1 MSSLAAFQAVRTI
14 GTVLPAEA
22 LNRAIDLRMPGQS
35 AQDYELTPGMTVNA
49 AVARAWDAALGAH
62 RAWKIAL
69 ARLPGNDAA
78 TALTRDK
85 WLLPLLYELGY
96 GRPEALSGGIDLPP
110 GLGETQPKHYPV
122 SHQLSWRAGGP
133 EAEAAVPLHL
143 VGGGVALDNPTPGVT
158 ARAPQ
163 SMLQDFLNR
172 SHRCL
177 WGMVSNGHAVRLL
190 RDASSLTKQ
199 SYVEFDL
206 DDIFDNQRYSEF
218 RLFFL
223 TIHASRITPI
233 AAEAPVTKGSS
244 SPAASTES
252 AADENA
258 LDLAEDSVE
267 APEAASLTPHSCW
280 LEQWRTVAIADGTRA
295 LDALREGVARAL
307 THLGTGFVSHPG
319 NSQLTVMLAS
329 SPDADKDLHRALLHI
344 AYRLIVLFVAEDR
357 ELLHTAHRDAQAE
370 ALYKDYYSTRRLRH
384 LAATRTGTRHTDL
397 WDAHLIVTDALAGD
411 GLPALALPGLAA
423 TLFDRDALGVLAGA
437 ALPNRSFLAAVRALA
452 QIVDPKTSVPRPV
465 DYRNLDS
472 EELGGVYEGLLA
484 YTPRYDSAARTF
496 SLDLAAGN
504 DRKKSGSYYTP
515 SELIALVLDEALE
528 PVIQDALQGSD
539 REAAL
544 LAITVVDPAV
554 GSGHF
559 VVAAARRIA
568 TALATVRMGDSEPG
582 PQALHT
588 ATADV
593 IERCIY
599 GVDVNDLAI
608 EIAKV
613 ALWLE
618 AFDGSR
624 PFPFL
629 DAHLKVG
636 NSLLGTTPA
645 LLRQNIPDVA
655 FTALGDD
662 DKAWTSK
669 LKARNKAERA
679 RNTGQLA
686 IFDSNTLE
694 VETLAL
700 TKKAR
705 VLEDTPTFTLAQ
717 ARARADAWRRLEEDS
732 ELAQRKLAADAWC
745 AAFVQPKSPY
755 HGQGITHDTIQLIVE
770 NPGSVPTAALATVR
784 EMAEHYRFFHWHLEF
799 PGIFTVPDSGA
810 SETESTTGW
819 QGGFTCVVGNPP
831 WERVKIQDREFFASA
846 GRNDIANAKTAAIR
860 TKMIK
865 ALEAEDP
872 AALHKMYRSALR
884 TSDGTIHLLL
894 HSGRYPLTGRGDVN
908 TYSVFAETFRMVIA
922 PTGTAGIVTP
932 SGLATDATTAP
943 YFANTIAR
951 RRLLAFYDFENEAK
965 IFAGVHNQLRFAVT
979 AIAGTERNA
988 QRTRFAFNTRY
999 LADVPQRRFEL
1010 TPEEVLAL
1018 NPNTGTLPVFRTRV
1032 DADITLGV
1040 YRRHPILIR
1049 DDATGSNPWRLSFVR
1064 LFDMANDSGLF
1075 QQPEDLDSSAFDG
1088 WSYEGETEYLPL
1100 YEAKMLGHFD
1110 HRFSTYK
1117 GATQKQL
1124 NKGTL
1129 PRLSNEQHDDP
1140 NVEPQARYWIARPKV
1155 ASALEG
1161 KWEQDWLLGWRDITK
1176 ADQMR
1181 TFISSALPTSAVGHK
1196 FPLAF
1201 PEDPAHGPLLHA
1213 VWSSMAFDYVARQ
1226 KISGT
1231 GMTYFIVKQIA
1242 CPTPGTFAQACGWQ
1256 PGCTLAEWVIPYV
1269 LELSY
1274 TSWRLRPYAREMGDD
1289 GPPFRWDPD
1298 RRALL
1303 QTELDAAMLHVYGL
1317 TRVEAEHVLDSF
1329 RVVRKYEE
1337 RDHGEYRTRRL
1348 VLEAY
1353 DRVAAATSRNGSGW
1367 TSVAGLPAGRGP
1379 RHPHNSRLASPERV
1393 RR

>member
-122 SHQLSWRAGGP
+122 SHQLSWPAGGP

-177 WGMVSNGHAVRLL
+177 WGIVSNGHTVRLL

-233 AAEAPVTKGSS
+233 APEAPVTKGSS

-258 LDLAEDSVE
+258 LDLAEDSAE
-267 APEAASLTPHSCW
+267 APEAASLTPYSCW
-280 LEQWRTVAIADGTRA
+280 LEQWRTAAIADGTRA
-295 LDALREGVARAL
+295 LDALRDGVALAL

-319 NSQLTVMLAS
+319 NSQLTAMLAA

-452 QIVDPKTSVPRPV
+452 QIIDPKTGVPRPV

-515 SELIALVLDEALE
+515 SELIALVLDEALD
-528 PVIQDALQGSD
+528 PVIQDALRDPD

-582 PQALHT
+582 PQALRA

-608 EIAKV
+608 EITKV

-645 LLRQNIPDVA
+645 LLRENIPDAA

-662 DKAWTSK
+662 DKVWTSK

-679 RNTGQLA
+679 RNAGQLA
-686 IFDSNTLE
+686 IFDRNTLE

-705 VLEDTPTFTLAQ
+705 VLEDTPASTLA
-717 ARARADAWRRLEEDS
+717 AGPCPRRRMAPPGRGSRARAEKAGSRRLVCSVRPTQVSRPRARDHPRHDPADRREPRQRPHRCSRDRAGDGS
-732 ELAQRKLAADAWC
+732 AVPILPLA
-745 AAFVQPKSPY
+745 S
-755 HGQGITHDTIQLIVE
+755 G
-770 NPGSVPTAALATVR
+770 VPR
-784 EMAEHYRFFHWHLEF
+784 HLHR
-799 PGIFTVPDSGA
+799 PRLGRCRDGP
-810 SETESTTGW
+810 TTGW

-831 WERVKIQDREFFASA
+831 WERVKIQDKEFFASV
-846 GRNDIANAKTAAIR
+846 GRNDIAEAKTAAIR
-860 TKMIK
+860 SQ
-865 ALEAEDP
+865 DDQ
-872 AALHKMYRSALR
+872 SAK
-884 TSDGTIHLLL
+884 
-894 HSGRYPLTGRGDVN
+894 
-908 TYSVFAETFRMVIA
+908 
-922 PTGTAGIVTP
+922 
-932 SGLATDATTAP
+932 
-943 YFANTIAR
+943 R
-951 RRLLAFYDFENEAK
+951 RRS
-965 IFAGVHNQLRFAVT
+965 
-979 AIAGTERNA
+979 
-988 QRTRFAFNTRY
+988 
-999 LADVPQRRFEL
+999 P
-1010 TPEEVLAL
+1010 
-1018 NPNTGTLPVFRTRV
+1018 
-1032 DADITLGV
+1032 
-1040 YRRHPILIR
+1040 
-1049 DDATGSNPWRLSFVR
+1049 
-1064 LFDMANDSGLF
+1064 
-1075 QQPEDLDSSAFDG
+1075 
-1088 WSYEGETEYLPL
+1088 
-1100 YEAKMLGHFD
+1100 
-1110 HRFSTYK
+1110 
-1117 GATQKQL
+1117 
-1124 NKGTL
+1124 
-1129 PRLSNEQHDDP
+1129 
-1140 NVEPQARYWIARPKV
+1140 
-1155 ASALEG
+1155 
-1161 KWEQDWLLGWRDITK
+1161 
-1176 ADQMR
+1176 
-1181 TFISSALPTSAVGHK
+1181 
-1196 FPLAF
+1196 
-1201 PEDPAHGPLLHA
+1201 
-1213 VWSSMAFDYVARQ
+1213 
-1226 KISGT
+1226 
-1231 GMTYFIVKQIA
+1231 
-1242 CPTPGTFAQACGWQ
+1242 
-1256 PGCTLAEWVIPYV
+1256 
-1269 LELSY
+1269 
-1274 TSWRLRPYAREMGDD
+1274 
-1289 GPPFRWDPD
+1289 
-1298 RRALL
+1298 
-1303 QTELDAAMLHVYGL
+1303 
-1317 TRVEAEHVLDSF
+1317 
-1329 RVVRKYEE
+1329 
-1337 RDHGEYRTRRL
+1337 
-1348 VLEAY
+1348 
-1353 DRVAAATSRNGSGW
+1353 RVA
-1367 TSVAGLPAGRGP
+1367 
-1379 RHPHNSRLASPERV
+1379 
-1393 RR
+1393 